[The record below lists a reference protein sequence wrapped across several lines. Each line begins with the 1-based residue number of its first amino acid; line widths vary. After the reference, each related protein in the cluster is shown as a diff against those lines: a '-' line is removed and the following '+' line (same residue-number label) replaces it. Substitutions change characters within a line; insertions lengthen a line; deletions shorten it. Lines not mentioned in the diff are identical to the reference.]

1 MDAEKVDNKQILEK
15 DCDILIP
22 AALENQIIEENADN
36 IKAKI
41 ILELAN

>member
-1 MDAEKVDNKQILEK
+1 
-15 DCDILIP
+15 LIP
-22 AALENQIIEENADN
+22 AALENQITVNNAKN